1 METYV
6 YVLFNRGSDN
16 HRGYIL
22 GVFDTEQLAA
32 KVRLQYPDLDIQIE
46 KCEIENETNFYSRS
60 PI

>member
-16 HRGYIL
+16 RRGYIL
-22 GVFDTEQLAA
+22 GVFDTEQLATNV
-32 KVRLQYPDLDIQIE
+32 KMQFPDLNTQIE
-46 KCEIENETNFYSRS
+46 KCEIENETNFYNRS